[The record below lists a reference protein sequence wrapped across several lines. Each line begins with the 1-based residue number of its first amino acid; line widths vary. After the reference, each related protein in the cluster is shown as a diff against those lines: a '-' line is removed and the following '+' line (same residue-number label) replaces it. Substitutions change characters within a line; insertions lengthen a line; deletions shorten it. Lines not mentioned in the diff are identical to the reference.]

1 MTKISAFIITKNE
14 AARIERAINSVKNI
28 ADEII
33 VVDSEST
40 DETVTI
46 AESLGAKIVVK
57 PWLGYV
63 GQKSF
68 AESLCR
74 NDWILNIDADEELS
88 KELQDEIEYIFASKV
103 QDRYFA
109 YQIKLLIMHRNDTKP
124 RICAPY
130 NRCIR
135 LYNKEFASFANTV
148 NSTTHDSVVFN
159 VDFTDKIYALNE
171 AAYHYSGT
179 SIEQLVTKANFYSSE
194 QVKDLITQGKKPSNI
209 RIATEMLWCFLKA
222 FFIRRYFVF
231 GFDGFVDSMI
241 FAFAKFLRLAKLRES
256 LPQYHPATHELD
268 LRVRSVIQD
277 PVEGPWNEN
286 ERENKK

>member
-1 MTKISAFIITKNE
+1 MSELLTKKISAFIITKNE

-28 ADEII
+28 ADEVI

-40 DETVTI
+40 DKTVII
-46 AESLGAKIVVK
+46 AESLGAKVVVK

-68 AESLCR
+68 AEDLCK

-88 KELQDEIEYIFASKV
+88 KELQDEIEYIFASQN
-103 QDRYFA
+103 QDRYLA
-109 YQIKLLIMHRNDTKP
+109 YQIKLLIMHRNDPRP
-124 RICAPY
+124 RIFAPY
-130 NRCIR
+130 NKCTR
-135 LYNKEFASFANTV
+135 LYNKKFASFANTI

-159 VDFTDKIYALNE
+159 KDVDFANKIYTLNE

-179 SIEQLVTKANFYSSE
+179 SIEQLVAKANFYSDE
-194 QVKDLITQGKKPSNI
+194 QAKDLIKQGKNPSNI
-209 RIATEMLWCFLKA
+209 RIATEMIWWFFKA

-241 FAFAKFLRLAKLRES
+241 FAFARFLRLAKLRES
-256 LPQYHPATHELD
+256 KNVIARSEATKQSHEA
-268 LRVRSVIQD
+268 S
-277 PVEGPWNEN
+277 
-286 ERENKK
+286 